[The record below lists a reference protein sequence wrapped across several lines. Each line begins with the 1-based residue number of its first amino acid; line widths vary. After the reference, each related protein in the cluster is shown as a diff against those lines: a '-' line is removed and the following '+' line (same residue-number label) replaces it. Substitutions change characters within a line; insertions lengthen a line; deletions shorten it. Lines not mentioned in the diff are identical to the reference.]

1 MNNLNFNYQKQIFH
15 PKSST
20 FDVFITEDLDRFEL
34 MRGNRPPNP
43 QHVEHLAKNIE
54 KFGMLCNPIL
64 VNEDMQ
70 VIDGQHRLL
79 AAKKIG
85 VSIYYIIVKG
95 YNLEQVKALNLKQK
109 NWTKIDFLNSYAD
122 MGIESYVFIRQ
133 FMQRHLF
140 ILNTCLILLEARA
153 STNTYRGTGT
163 SGKFKEGT
171 VKLGDIK
178 KAELYAEQLKI
189 LQSYHNLKG
198 RFNAIMITILKNKNF
213 VFSEF
218 LSKLKLQPTALV
230 ECATGEQYK
239 QLIEHIYNYRRHN
252 KVNLRF

>member
-1 MNNLNFNYQKQIFH
+1 MSSLNFNYQTQIFH
-15 PKSST
+15 PKSKT
-20 FDVFITEDLDRFEL
+20 FDVFITEDLNRFEL

-43 QHVEHLAKNIE
+43 QHVEQLAKNIE

-79 AAKKIG
+79 AAKKTG

-109 NWTKIDFLNSYAD
+109 NWTKLDFLNSYAD
-122 MGIESYVFIRQ
+122 MGIEPYVYIRQ
-133 FMQRHLF
+133 FLNRHIVFKLRTALTLLDCVNSDF
-140 ILNTCLILLEARA
+140 IGNRIKT
-153 STNTYRGTGT
+153 
-163 SGKFKEGT
+163 GKFKEGT
-171 VKLGDIK
+171 VKTGDRQ
-178 KAELYAEQLKI
+178 KAEVYAEYLK
-189 LQSYHNLKG
+189 LLKSYHKLSG
-198 RFNAIMITILKNKNF
+198 AFCSVMIQMFKKDNF

-218 LSKLKLQPTALV
+218 LNKLKLQPTALV
-230 ECATGEQYK
+230 ECANSEQYK
-239 QLIEHIYNYRRHN
+239 QLIEHIYNYKRRN

>member
-1 MNNLNFNYQKQIFH
+1 
-15 PKSST
+15 
-20 FDVFITEDLDRFEL
+20 

-54 KFGMLCNPIL
+54 QYGMLCNPIL
-64 VNEDMQ
+64 VNEDMH

-79 AAKKIG
+79 AAKKTGTKIF
-85 VSIYYIIVKG
+85 YIIVKG

-109 NWTKIDFLNSYAD
+109 NWNNIDFLNSYAD
-122 MGIESYVFIRQ
+122 MGIESYVYIRQ
-133 FMQRHLF
+133 FMDRHLF
-140 ILNTCLILLEARA
+140 DIRTTLILNDCVN
-153 STNTYRGTGT
+153 STNPKETREK

-171 VKLGDIK
+171 LKIGNTKV
-178 KAELYAEQLKI
+178 AELYAEQLKM
-189 LQSYHNLKG
+189 LKPYHKIRT
-198 RFNAIMITILKNKNF
+198 RFASVMIQMFKHKNF

-230 ECATGEQYK
+230 ECANAEQYK
-239 QLIEHIYNYRRHN
+239 QLIEDIYNYRRRN

>member
-1 MNNLNFNYQKQIFH
+1 MSNLNFNYQKQIFH
-15 PKSST
+15 PKSQT

-79 AAKKIG
+79 AAKKTGQKIF
-85 VSIYYIIVKG
+85 YIIVKG

-109 NWTKIDFLNSYAD
+109 NWTNIDFLNSYAD
-122 MGIESYVFIRQ
+122 MGIESYVYIRQ
-133 FMQRHLF
+133 FMNRHLF
-140 ILNTCLILLEARA
+140 DLRTCLILNKCNQQ
-153 STNTYRGTGT
+153 TKDTKGF
-163 SGKFKEGT
+163 FKEGLL
-171 VKLGDIK
+171 KIGDIK
-178 KAELYAEQLKI
+178 IAELYAEQLKM
-189 LQSYHNLKG
+189 LKPYHNIRS
-198 RFNAIMITILKNKNF
+198 RFATVMIPIFKNKNF

-218 LSKLKLQPTALV
+218 LGKLKLQPTALV
-230 ECATGEQYK
+230 ECANSQQYK
-239 QLIEHIYNYRRHN
+239 DLIEHIYNYRRHN

>member
-1 MNNLNFNYQKQIFH
+1 MSNLNFNYQTQIFH

-109 NWTKIDFLNSYAD
+109 NWSQIDFLNSYAD
-122 MGIESYVFIRQ
+122 MGIESYIYLRQ
-133 FMQRHLF
+133 FMERHIYFDIRTALTLVGAEY
-140 ILNTCLILLEARA
+140 IKSNH
-153 STNTYRGTGT
+153 
-163 SGKFKEGT
+163 FKQGNI
-171 VKLGDIK
+171 KIGDTHT
-178 KAELYAEQLKI
+178 AEIYAEYLKT
-189 LQSYHNLKG
+189 LKQYHRLNRK
-198 RFNAIMITILKNKNF
+198 FCIVMIQMFKKENF

-218 LSKLKLQPTALV
+218 LSKLKLQPTSLV
-230 ECATGEQYK
+230 ECATGEQYR
-239 QLIEHIYNYRRHN
+239 QLIEHIYNYRRRN

>member
-1 MNNLNFNYQKQIFH
+1 MSTLNFNYQTQIFH

-54 KFGMLCNPIL
+54 QFGMLCNPIL
-64 VNEDMQ
+64 VNEDME

-79 AAKKIG
+79 AAKKTG

-95 YNLEQVKALNLKQK
+95 YNLEQVKALNLNQK
-109 NWTKIDFLNSYAD
+109 NWSNTDFLNSYAD
-122 MGIESYVFIRQ
+122 MGIESYVYLRQ
-133 FMQRHLF
+133 FMNRHLF
-140 ILNTCLILLEARA
+140 DLRTCLTLNNCYQVVKNETSDLKKGLL
-153 STNTYRGTGT
+153 
-163 SGKFKEGT
+163 KI
-171 VKLGDIK
+171 GDIK
-178 KAELYAEQLKI
+178 KAELYAEQLKM
-189 LQSYHNLKG
+189 LKPYHKIRR
-198 RFNAIMITILKNKNF
+198 RFSTVMIQIFKNENF

-218 LSKLKLQPTALV
+218 ISKLKLQPTALV
-230 ECATGEQYK
+230 ECANAQQYK
-239 QLIEHIYNYRRHN
+239 DLIEQIYNYRRRN